1 MTQGSGH
8 PLDGGD
14 ESKSVGN
21 IFTEGIS
28 LGFADPVQ
36 FNTDNMQQQ
45 IQTNQ
50 NLLDNQPEGSGQNP
64 IDANRI
70 IMQNQ
75 QMFGGTISGSVGQG
89 FGITRVRS

>member
-1 MTQGSGH
+1 MPVLPEFPRCSYLQTGEIFKSKIPLSRYMTQGPGH

-14 ESKSVGN
+14 DPKSVGN

-50 NLLDNQPEGSGQNP
+50 NL
-64 IDANRI
+64 
-70 IMQNQ
+70 
-75 QMFGGTISGSVGQG
+75 
-89 FGITRVRS
+89 